1 MGMRRGSGAVHAG
14 VADVFR
20 VSTGSYEDRLERSA
34 REEGEVVR
42 LIWTVLALIVIAA
55 VIWVASLPVHGEP
68 CKIEGESKFH
78 STGNV
83 VVCTNGVWE
92 KRRGV
97 KF

>member
-1 MGMRRGSGAVHAG
+1 MRLFWTLLAVAG
-14 VADVFR
+14 VA
-20 VSTGSYEDRLERSA
+20 
-34 REEGEVVR
+34 
-42 LIWTVLALIVIAA
+42 I
-55 VIWVASLPVHGEP
+55 VIWVILLPVPGEP